1 MSAPPPP
8 EGASPSSQLEA
19 AFQASSDFVRALP
32 KDAKEASQAEK
43 LRAYGFYKQATEGD
57 CTLSRPGMMNFVRH
71 VDQQLD
77 TNSNRA
83 PRAPRPEQ
91 RARHE
96 FKPRPEHHAPS
107 SDSGHRTRE
116 WARRH
121 SAHRRYK

>member
-83 PRAPRPEQ
+83 PSATPRAASSTRIQTAPRAPRPEQ
-91 RARHE
+91 R
-96 FKPRPEHHAPS
+96 
-107 SDSGHRTRE
+107 
-116 WARRH
+116 
-121 SAHRRYK
+121 